1 MRLVEPRIEELV
13 VQLSERG
20 PLELA
25 TTSAGNGAEIRRLI
39 FGIDD
44 RLVRQLLDGLSQTV
58 VFRTYDVDV
67 ELDVVAHDVGRLG
80 EVLVKFGQHLR
91 ERMPVLLGAL
101 RGDAVD
107 LGRSVR
113 DGESI
118 RLYDAVTT

>member
-1 MRLVEPRIEELV
+1 MRLVEPRVEKLV
-13 VQLSERG
+13 VELGERG
-20 PLELA
+20 PLELTA
-25 TTSAGNGAEIRRLI
+25 ASAGNGAEVRRFV

-44 RLVRQLLDGLSQTV
+44 RLVRQLIDGLGQTV
-58 VFRTYDVDV
+58 VFRADNVDV
-67 ELDVVAHDVGRLG
+67 EFDVVAHDVGRLG

-101 RGDAVD
+101 RCDAVD

-118 RLYDAVTT
+118 RLYDAVST

>member
-1 MRLVEPRIEELV
+1 MRLVEPGIEELV
-13 VQLSERG
+13 VEFGERG

-25 TTSAGNGAEIRRLI
+25 TASAGNGAEVRRFV

-44 RLVRQLLDGLSQTV
+44 RLVRQLFDGLGQPV
-58 VFRTYDVDV
+58 VFRADNVDV
-67 ELDVVAHDVGRLG
+67 KFDVVAHDIGRLG
-80 EVLVKFGQHLR
+80 EVFVKFGQHLS

-101 RGDAVD
+101 RCDAVD